1 MIVDEVLSVGDFRF
15 QEKCEKRI
23 REMIGHGVT
32 IILVS
37 HDSKLIKEMCSQ
49 VIWLE
54 HGAIRKMGSTE
65 SICDEYEK
73 SE

>member
-1 MIVDEVLSVGDFRF
+1 
-15 QEKCEKRI
+15 
-23 REMIGHGVT
+23 MIGHGVT

-37 HDSKLIKEMCSQ
+37 HDSKLIKEMCSR